1 LKTGKIVAS
10 SEEKGK
16 IIDNFSC
23 YVVVFSNSAKAK
35 EAEAGDTLKVRLS
48 SGTELSSKIAY
59 INKEDEDNILIVIET
74 DRLTSELINYRKISV
89 DLVWW
94 SYTGLKVP
102 NQAIVESDGLNYVV
116 RSRAGYL
123 NKLLVK
129 VLRQNDNYSIVTT
142 YTTDELKELGFSTQ
156 EITNYKK
163 IAMYDEI
170 LMNPKLESA
179 D

>member
-1 LKTGKIVAS
+1 V
-10 SEEKGK
+10 
-16 IIDNFSC
+16 
-23 YVVVFSNSAKAK
+23 
-35 EAEAGDTLKVRLS
+35 GDTLKARLS

-74 DRLTSELINYRKISV
+74 DRLTAELINYRKISV

-102 NQAIVESDGLNYVV
+102 NQAIVEADGLNYVV

-142 YTTDELKELGFSTQ
+142 YSTDELKELGFSTQ

-170 LMNPKLESA
+170 LMNPKLENA